1 MKNLK
6 MSWMTWIKIY
16 ESLRP
21 RKQQKLQFEI
31 LSKNTST
38 LKVRFWLLMRKK
50 GLKSVEILFFFYK
63 NIFRKLVSEVGKNL
77 KIDIMGLKSNNE
89 KDLES
94 EIERLKNSVRVK
106 EDEIETK
113 IICNICQ
120 EQVIDQKRCHWK
132 SLCRLL
138 W

>member
-1 MKNLK
+1 
-6 MSWMTWIKIY
+6 
-16 ESLRP
+16 
-21 RKQQKLQFEI
+21 
-31 LSKNTST
+31 
-38 LKVRFWLLMRKK
+38 MRKK

-120 EQVIDQKRCHWK
+120 EQVIDQKRCH
-132 SLCRLL
+132 
-138 W
+138 

>member
-1 MKNLK
+1 
-6 MSWMTWIKIY
+6 
-16 ESLRP
+16 
-21 RKQQKLQFEI
+21 
-31 LSKNTST
+31 
-38 LKVRFWLLMRKK
+38 MRKK

-77 KIDIMGLKSNNE
+77 KIDITGLKSNNE

-120 EQVIDQKRCHWK
+120 EQVIDQKRCH
-132 SLCRLL
+132 
-138 W
+138 

>member
-1 MKNLK
+1 
-6 MSWMTWIKIY
+6 
-16 ESLRP
+16 
-21 RKQQKLQFEI
+21 
-31 LSKNTST
+31 
-38 LKVRFWLLMRKK
+38 MRKK
-50 GLKSVEILFFFYK
+50 GLKSVEILFFFCK

-77 KIDIMGLKSNNE
+77 KIDITGLKSNNE

-120 EQVIDQKRCHWK
+120 EQVIDQKRCY
-132 SLCRLL
+132 
-138 W
+138 